1 MEVEVK
7 LYAYLKEYAP
17 GDSHIFKLD
26 LAHPSTV
33 KQVVQKLGIPSTL
46 GRLTLVNG
54 RHAQDDTELAS
65 GDTVVFL
72 TPLEG
77 G

>member
-1 MEVEVK
+1 MRVVE
-7 LYAYLKEYAP
+7 
-17 GDSHIFKLD
+17 
-26 LAHPSTV
+26 
-33 KQVVQKLGIPSTL
+33 KLGIPETL

-54 RHAQDDTELAS
+54 RHAQDNTSLKA